1 MTQWSISDS
10 RRYSK
15 NSSSVIRR
23 LDRRISYTMKQKGY
37 VYFVSN
43 AYNNV
48 LYIGVTN
55 SLKRRSLEH
64 ANKLGSRFTIKYNCG
79 KLVYYEVYPDIEQA
93 IAREKLLKRYKRKWK
108 DKLVES
114 INPNWLDLSVKFVDD
129 PALRGDSPVKPAN
142 DEMSRTSG

>member
-1 MTQWSISDS
+1 ME
-10 RRYSK
+10 
-15 NSSSVIRR
+15 
-23 LDRRISYTMKQKGY
+23 QKGY

-43 AYNNV
+43 AHNNV

-114 INPNWLDLSVKFVDD
+114 INPNWLDLSATFVDD

-142 DEMSRTSG
+142 DEKNRTSG